1 LKYEWKANKLHIIL
15 VGFLVYFAYL
25 LVLFSMSMTPV
36 SYVATVRNFSIV
48 VATVLGAVVLKEP
61 DVSMRLA
68 ASILIILGII
78 LIAVS

>member
-1 LKYEWKANKLHIIL
+1 MHIIL